1 MAFFFLSDSFMQQ
14 EHGKVRVGQRRQ
26 GRGGQSGQQRQEGGR
41 TRAGQGRA
49 GQGRA
54 GPGRAGQ
61 GRAGQGRAGQG
72 QKGSLPKHP
81 WSRGEPAPVPGGTWV
96 LPFLWLWKPG
106 KRIGSL
112 CAIEV
117 EGLKRR
123 PPTEVSGL
131 SLEFRVKGFRVQ
143 G

>member
-54 GPGRAGQ
+54 GQGRAGQ
-61 GRAGQGRAGQG
+61 GRAGQGRAGTEG
-72 QKGSLPKHP
+72 QFAQTPLVPRRTCSGTGRDVGATVLMAVEAGQTYWIALRH
-81 WSRGEPAPVPGGTWV
+81 RG
-96 LPFLWLWKPG
+96 
-106 KRIGSL
+106 
-112 CAIEV
+112 
-117 EGLKRR
+117 RR
-123 PPTEVSGL
+123 A
-131 SLEFRVKGFRVQ
+131 
-143 G
+143 